1 MISTLDVGTISGVEK
16 FIQRAKNSYFM
27 NIFQFQCL
35 LSQNGL
41 LIKVQRSG
49 YRELQSISGQ
59 TNYPELRPEAF
70 GRCHGCIPFGRV
82 LSLEVSGQMASRS
95 SSD

>member
-35 LSQNGL
+35 LGQNGL
-41 LIKVQRSG
+41 LVKVQRSG
-49 YRELQSISGQ
+49 YRELQSICGR
-59 TNYPELRPEAF
+59 TNCLGAHLIESI
-70 GRCHGCIPFGRV
+70 HK
-82 LSLEVSGQMASRS
+82 VSSHFSFEREIISFKRDRG
-95 SSD
+95 